1 MQNFKKLIT
10 MPINMGVSCIN
21 YFQDSISLQ
30 QKPKEYEGIKLS
42 LEEKEEKMEFED
54 LVTSKN
60 YPLKINYV
68 TTKDGYILKL
78 YRIPGAKNEKIFE
91 KKDIEKQ
98 SVLFIHGILDSSD
111 GWICND
117 EDKCLPFI
125 LANLGYDVWLGN
137 SRGNK
142 HSKNHIILKPEEKEF
157 WNFTF
162 HEMGLY
168 DIPAFTDHIL
178 NENIYSSKL
187 IYIGHS
193 QGTTQMFCALSE
205 NYQYIKKNI
214 KLFIALG
221 PVAKLEFL
229 DSILI
234 NYLCN
239 FIYAD
244 QICLKLGFNE
254 FFSFNEN
261 LNKAGSWVL
270 PKFPKITNL
279 IMDLISDKDSYIA
292 NNQKKMSVYVSRLPS
307 GCSLKAILHLSQLY
321 RSKKFCAYDEGPELN
336 KKIYGNEYPKEYN
349 LNFINEFPIVIINGK
364 LDRLSN
370 PKDVEW
376 LLKELGE
383 NVIYKRIYED
393 MGHSSFMMA
402 NDVKWFDDIINIMNL
417 HR

>member
-1 MQNFKKLIT
+1 MKNLRNLMT
-10 MPINMGVSCIN
+10 LPINIGVNCIN

-30 QKPKEYEGIKLS
+30 KKPEEYEGIKLS

-60 YPLKINYV
+60 YPLKIHYV
-68 TTKDGYILKL
+68 TTIDGYILKL

-91 KKDIEKQ
+91 KKDIKKQ

-125 LANLGYDVWLGN
+125 LANLGYDIWLGN

-142 HSKNHIILKPEEKEF
+142 HSKNHINLKSEDIDF
-157 WNFTF
+157 WNFSF

-168 DIPAFTDHIL
+168 DIPAFIDHIS
-178 NENIYSSKL
+178 NENIYNEKL

-205 NYQYIKKNI
+205 NYEYIKNKI

-229 DSILI
+229 DSRLI

-239 FIYAD
+239 FLYAD
-244 QICLKLGFNE
+244 QICLKLGFSE
-254 FFSFNEN
+254 FFSFDEN

-270 PKFPKITNL
+270 PKIPLISNL
-279 IMDLISDKDSYIA
+279 IMDLISDKDSYTA
-292 NNQKKMSVYVSRLPS
+292 NNQKRMSVYVSRLPS
-307 GCSLKAILHLSQLY
+307 GCSLKAILHLAQLY
-321 RSKKFCAYDEGPELN
+321 RNKKFCAYDEGPELN
-336 KKIYGNEYPKEYN
+336 KKIYGDDFPKEYN
-349 LNFINEFPIVIINGK
+349 LRNINEFPIIIVNGK

-376 LLKELGE
+376 LVEELGE
-383 NVIYKRIYED
+383 NVVYKRIYDD
-393 MGHSSFMMA
+393 MGHASFMMS
-402 NDVKWFDDIINIMNL
+402 NEIKWFYDIIDIMDL
-417 HR
+417 Y